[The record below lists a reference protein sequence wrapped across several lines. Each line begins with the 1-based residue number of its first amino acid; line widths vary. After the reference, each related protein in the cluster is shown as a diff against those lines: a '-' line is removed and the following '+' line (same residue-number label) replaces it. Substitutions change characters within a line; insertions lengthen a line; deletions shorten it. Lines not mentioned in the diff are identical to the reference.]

1 MEERMAKHDPDH
13 AVVAQHLHEISDIE
27 PLTADEE
34 TRLFQKLRNK
44 DAGDK
49 TSVERILLES
59 QLALVVKIAQKHS
72 GLGVSVVDLILEG
85 NLGLAQ
91 ALRRFVETPVGDFVT
106 YAANCIEDAIRKA
119 LGNSKS

>member
-13 AVVAQHLHEISDIE
+13 AVVAQYLHEISDIE

-44 DAGDK
+44 DARDK